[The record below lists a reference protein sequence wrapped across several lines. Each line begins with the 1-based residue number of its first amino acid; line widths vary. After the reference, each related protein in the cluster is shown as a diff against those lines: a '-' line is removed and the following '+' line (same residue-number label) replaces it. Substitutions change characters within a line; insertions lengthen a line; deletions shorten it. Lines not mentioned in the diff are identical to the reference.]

1 MAVARADRKDI
12 NSLIIL
18 MARSSWIEETVR
30 FFFFF
35 DKFASMPREVCR
47 RTRAEFELWKIARLC
62 GRLGDITHSP

>member
-30 FFFFF
+30 FFFFWQVCV
-35 DKFASMPREVCR
+35 DAKGSMQEDQ
-47 RTRAEFELWKIARLC
+47 
-62 GRLGDITHSP
+62 G